1 MKRKIILS
9 SIIAI
14 LLVSLMGCGQ
24 GKKETAQQLE
34 TTKVEEAA
42 KDTASEQK
50 KNETENE
57 TSKANKD
64 ADINKENL
72 TKQSNTNMFING
84 QPIFLENC
92 ININP
97 DRVYYDGDSLVLDAY
112 VTNGFNST
120 AYNIGVDNIT
130 LSNESGVIA
139 SAKFGGMKG
148 ASIGP
153 HQYIKWTFTFPAA
166 SIKKQNADLNY
177 LHTQSKI
184 GCNN

>member
-24 GKKETAQQLE
+24 DKKETAQQLE
-34 TTKVEEAA
+34 TTKVEEEV
-42 KDTASEQK
+42 KDTDSEQK

-57 TSKANKD
+57 TSKTNNDTDTNKANST
-64 ADINKENL
+64 E
-72 TKQSNTNMFING
+72 QSNANIFMSE

-92 ININP
+92 VNISP
-97 DRVYYDGDSLVLDAY
+97 GRVYYEGDSLVLDAY
-112 VTNGFNST
+112 VTNGLNRT
-120 AYNIGVDNIT
+120 VYDIGVDNIT

-139 SAKFGGMKG
+139 SDEFSVMKG

-177 LHTQSKI
+177 LHTSSKT
-184 GCNN
+184 NYNY